1 MGSSCY
7 LQKQRP
13 EKNEHRF
20 YRIHVCPGV
29 FDDWSVVR
37 EWGRIGSPGTVM
49 SSWFG
54 READAVLAAEQW
66 RLRKVKDGYRPLE

>member
-7 LQKQRP
+7 LQKRRP
-13 EKNEHRF
+13 EKNQHRF
-20 YRIHVCPGV
+20 YGIHVCQGV

-37 EWGRIGSPGTVM
+37 ERGRIGSPGTVR

-54 READAVLAAEQW
+54 READAVSAAEQC
-66 RLRKVKDGYRPLE
+66 RLRKVKDGYRSLE